1 VVRDNPERGNFDI
14 REQPLTA
21 PTKQDT
27 RALADMPLFDDVTL
41 KCPYHFDLTL
51 REKAPVYRDP
61 QSGVYTIA
69 TYELVREAHRKPEVF
84 SNDFALA
91 RGNQGELDADIA
103 AALGRTYN
111 LGRGTLLTLD
121 DPDHATYRDALK
133 DFFLAPNLAR
143 FRPWIEELA
152 ERLAQALPSGEACD
166 FVERFTRPLP
176 LSVIMHVLGM
186 PLDLQERAFKW
197 TVANVTVF
205 SQMADKPA
213 LLAAIAEL
221 KDEYDWF
228 AQALQE
234 RRTKPRDDLL
244 NLIAHATFEGR
255 PLTIEE
261 QLSHC
266 TQFLV
271 AGNETTTA
279 TLAEGMRQLCLNP
292 QQQALVR
299 ADRSLIPNLVEES
312 LRVASPTSNM
322 WRLCKQDYTI
332 GGVTIPKDSM
342 VLLKYFSSNHD
353 ETMFPQPL
361 EFDITRDNVRRH
373 IAFGFGSHV
382 CIGQHLSRLEM
393 IAAWEKLLDH
403 STGFRLACLPEDLQ
417 YMPSILLRGLER
429 LPVIIER

>member
-1 VVRDNPERGNFDI
+1 M
-14 REQPLTA
+14 
-21 PTKQDT
+21 QDT
-27 RALADMPLFDDVTL
+27 RALADMPLFDDTTL
-41 KCPYHFDLTL
+41 RCPYHFDRTL
-51 REKAPVYRDP
+51 RESAPVYRDP
-61 QSGVYTIA
+61 HSGVYTIA

-84 SNDFALA
+84 SNEFALA
-91 RGNQGELDADIA
+91 RGNQASLDADVA
-103 AALGRTYN
+103 AALGRTYD
-111 LGRGTLLTLD
+111 LGRGTLLTVD
-121 DPDHATYRDALK
+121 DPDHAAYREAMK

-143 FRPWIEELA
+143 FRPWTEELA
-152 ERLAQALPSGEACD
+152 ERLVQAVPRGEACD
-166 FVERFTRPLP
+166 FIEHFARPLP
-176 LSVIMHVLGM
+176 LAVIMHVLGM
-186 PLDLQERAFKW
+186 PADMQEQAFHW
-197 TVANVTVF
+197 TLANVTVL
-205 SQMADKPA
+205 SQMADKPM
-213 LLAAIAEL
+213 LLAAIAGL
-221 KDEYDWF
+221 KEEYDWF
-228 AQALQE
+228 AQALEE
-234 RRTKPRDDLL
+234 RRATAHGQPRDDLL
-244 NLIAHATFEGR
+244 SVIANATFEGR

-292 QQQALVR
+292 RQQALVR

-332 GGVTIPKDSM
+332 GGVTIPGGSM
-342 VLLKYFSSNHD
+342 VLLKYFSANHD
-353 ETMFPQPL
+353 EAMFPQPL

-393 IAAWEKLLDH
+393 IVAWEKLLAN
-403 STGFRLACLPEDLQ
+403 STGFRLACPPEELR